1 VNKKGKIIFFCMI
14 FVAATAFSQN
24 QTPESVKLLPLLVKK
39 TTAIS
44 FCPAKSKA
52 SPPAARSIIAPGFYV
67 SQLGFFCKQEI
78 KFEKTTR
85 VPFRFRL
92 GSVEDCDRMEGKH
105 KSPPRRVIFVKP

>member
-1 VNKKGKIIFFCMI
+1 MV
-14 FVAATAFSQN
+14 FVATTAFSQN
-24 QTPESVKLLPLLVKK
+24 QTPEPAKLLPLQTAKK
-39 TTAIS
+39 PGSTL
-44 FCPAKSKA
+44 FYPAKSNI
-52 SPPAARSIIAPGFYV
+52 SPPATRSIIAPGFYV

-105 KSPPRRVIFVKP
+105 QPLRRSGE